1 MTDDATAA
9 LRATAHPL
17 RLRILSILTGTSMSA
32 AELARELDTTQ
43 ANASY
48 HLRVLAQAGE
58 VVADGEETIRGG
70 VAKRYRHPWEELS
83 HTSGRPKVDMTQHVR
98 SMGKELS
105 RRWASKSPR
114 GKAVMT
120 DAEMWV
126 TPEVWERVR
135 ELANEASK
143 LVHAEALP
151 PRTAGSVHV
160 NLQVA
165 AFRMDDQMDDKA

>member
-1 MTDDATAA
+1 MTDDETTA

-32 AELARELDTTQ
+32 AELARELGTTQ

-58 VVADGEETIRGG
+58 VVPDGEVSIRGG
-70 VAKRYRHPWEELS
+70 VAKRYRHPWQELS
-83 HTSGRPKVDMTQHVR
+83 SVAKRPRIDMTQHVR
-98 SMGKELS
+98 SMGQELS
-105 RRWASKSPR
+105 RRWADRAAKP
-114 GKAVMT
+114 KAVMS

-126 TPEVWERVR
+126 APETWDRVHA
-135 ELANEASK
+135 LVTEASR
-143 LVHAEALP
+143 LMHAEALP

-165 AFRMDDQMDDKA
+165 AFRMKDES